1 MLLLR
6 TGRPVG
12 RGLTA
17 MLLGFVVWVAFAVL
31 APGAWAQSV
40 SLSQRSGPVGTEVTA
55 TGTGFTGCVAG
66 ASAVLLWNGS
76 TPAGGTASVN
86 SAETV
91 TGTMTVPATAP
102 GEYTITLKCAVKP
115 VLKET
120 SEPIKWVTGSAAFV
134 VEEDTAA
141 ENADLT
147 LDTQRGQVDS
157 AFTAYGTG
165 FACSGG
171 EAVLAWDDG
180 TRLATALTGPA
191 GDFEQPVTVPSDAS
205 PGEHTVEA
213 YCARNTEV
221 GDREAFTVDGGGG
234 GGATD
239 GPTLTLDPG
248 SGAAGEP
255 VEAVGTGFSC
265 DAGDVELAWEGA
277 SLPVSTAVDPAGDF
291 AEVVSVPAEAQAGT
305 LTLTATCPAF
315 PEMTDDAAFTVE
327 PTGGG
332 GGNGNGNGG
341 GGGGN
346 GNGDDG
352 NGAGGG
358 VGSGSTNPAAVVGP
372 ALGGGVLLAAG
383 AAYLLNSRRGPR
395 WADRHIRLEP
405 HPAGAAG
412 AVLIEHTDRA
422 GPSRTVR
429 LEPRPAP
436 GNPTIEETD
445 P

>member
-17 MLLGFVVWVAFAVL
+17 LLLGFVVWVAFAVL

-66 ASAVLLWNGS
+66 ASAVLLWSGP
-76 TPAGGTASVN
+76 TPAGGTASVT

-91 TGTMTVPATAP
+91 TGTMTVPDTAP
-102 GEYTITLKCAVKP
+102 GEYTITLRCAAKP

-120 SEPIKWVTGSAAFV
+120 SEPIEWVTGSAAFV
-134 VEEDTAA
+134 VEDTAA

-147 LDTQRGQVDS
+147 LDTQHGRVDS

-165 FACSGG
+165 FACPGG

-180 TRLATALTGPA
+180 TQLATAVTGPT
-191 GDFEQPVTVPSDAS
+191 GDFEETVAVPSDAS
-205 PGEHTVEA
+205 PGEHTVDA
-213 YCARNTEV
+213 YCAQNAEV
-221 GDREAFTVDGGGG
+221 GDREAFTVDDG

-239 GPTLTLDPG
+239 GPVLTVNPG
-248 SGAAGEP
+248 SGSAGEP

-265 DAGDVELAWEGA
+265 DAGDVELVWEGA
-277 SLPVSTAVDPAGDF
+277 SLSVSTAVDPAGDF
-291 AEVVSVPAEAQAGT
+291 AAVVSVPAEASAGA

-327 PTGGG
+327 PAGGG
-332 GGNGNGNGG
+332 GNGNGG

-358 VGSGSTNPAAVVGP
+358 GSTNPAAVVGP

-383 AAYLLNSRRGPR
+383 AAYLLNRHRGPR

-412 AVLIEHTDRA
+412 AVLTEHTDRA

-436 GNPTIEETD
+436 GNPTITEED